1 MVGGL
6 ALGLLMPLAAPIPL
20 LARPAGGGSLPAPD
34 GLMRCEP
41 PTPGRY
47 LVLGSGQQAGE
58 PLAVLLQETWSA
70 DGRIEGSRWLR
81 QGRRFLEDR
90 YTGTI
95 TTGEHCWAKVQR
107 QGKAGAMTTLVAL
120 DQLGR
125 PRTALAQD
133 EGQVLGLR
141 YVAQPQVRCHRG
153 LLNGLVT
160 SQQQGQSW
168 RDNRWQ
174 PNAVVQREWW
184 QQGAVQGIA
193 VSNYGGRQLQATYSG
208 RLEIGPDCLGRMV
221 QRDSLGNSYAY
232 RVVVRADG
240 GGYVYLQTDPDDLT
254 LGLLQ
259 RQL

>member
-1 MVGGL
+1 MALALVLAAVPLADPAASAGGL
-6 ALGLLMPLAAPIPL
+6 Q
-20 LARPAGGGSLPAPD
+20 APD

-41 PTPGRY
+41 TAAGRY
-47 LVLGSGQQAGE
+47 VVLGSGQQAGE
-58 PLAVLLQETWSA
+58 PLAVLLQETWSS
-70 DGRIEGSRWLR
+70 DGRIEGSRWWR
-81 QGRRFLEDR
+81 QGRRFVEDR
-90 YTGTI
+90 YTGSVTV
-95 TTGEHCWAKVQR
+95 GEHCWARVQR

-120 DQLGR
+120 DQQGR

-133 EGQVLGLR
+133 DGQVLALR
-141 YVAQPQVRCHRG
+141 YLAQPQARCHRG

-168 RDNRWQ
+168 SQERWQ

-193 VSNYGGRQLQATYSG
+193 VSSYGGRQLQATYSG
-208 RLEIGPDCLGRMV
+208 RLEVGPDCLGRMV

-240 GGYVYLQTDPDDLT
+240 GGYVYLQTDPDDLS

-259 RQL
+259 RQP